1 MLLLT
6 KKPNPSPL
14 ALGIKKMRKVTLG
27 DIEATTRYAWSLLG
41 TPYRLGGNVP
51 QDGGMDCSAF
61 CLELLRSLGLW
72 GTDDANCQMIYD
84 RFIRT
89 PVHQVLVLDP
99 IKLSNPELRE
109 GDFLLFG
116 TSTSSLS
123 HITYALN
130 GRHMLE
136 AGGTDKTGMIRLRKQ
151 SWRKDLVAVLRFV

>member
-1 MLLLT
+1 
-6 KKPNPSPL
+6 
-14 ALGIKKMRKVTLG
+14 MRKVTLG

-41 TPYRLGGNVP
+41 TPYKLGGNVP

-61 CLELLRSLGLW
+61 GLELLRSLGLW
-72 GTDDANCQMIYD
+72 GTDDASCQMIYD

-89 PVHQVLVLDP
+89 PTHQVTILLATKH
-99 IKLSNPELRE
+99 IETQE

-116 TSTSSLS
+116 TSTSAIT
-123 HITYALN
+123 HITYGLN